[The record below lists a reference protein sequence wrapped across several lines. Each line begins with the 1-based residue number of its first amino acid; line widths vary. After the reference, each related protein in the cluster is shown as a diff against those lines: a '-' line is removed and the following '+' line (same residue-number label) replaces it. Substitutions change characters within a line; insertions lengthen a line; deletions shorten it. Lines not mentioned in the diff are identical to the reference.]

1 MEEITFRSSISD
13 LLRTEELKK
22 VAHLSIK
29 RPMIA
34 FFEGSLWSVSHDVSL
49 LNANLLYQREDVWKE
64 NIALSSKVC
73 MLNPKAR
80 EIVTNKQTK

>member
-1 MEEITFRSSISD
+1 MEKITFRLAISD

-29 RPMIA
+29 RPMIV
-34 FFEGSLWSVSHDVSL
+34 FFEGSLWSVSYDVSL
-49 LNANLLYQREDVWKE
+49 LNTNLLYQREDVWKE

>member
-1 MEEITFRSSISD
+1 MEEITFRLAISD

-29 RPMIA
+29 RPMIV
-34 FFEGSLWSVSHDVSL
+34 FFEGSLWLVSYDVSL
-49 LNANLLYQREDVWKE
+49 LNTNLLYQREDVWKE

>member
-1 MEEITFRSSISD
+1 MEEITFRLAISD

-29 RPMIA
+29 RPMIV
-34 FFEGSLWSVSHDVSL
+34 FFEGSLWSVSYDVSL
-49 LNANLLYQREDVWKE
+49 LNTNLLYQREGVWKE

>member
-1 MEEITFRSSISD
+1 
-13 LLRTEELKK
+13 
-22 VAHLSIK
+22 
-29 RPMIA
+29 MIA

-64 NIALSSKVC
+64 NIALSSKFC

>member
-1 MEEITFRSSISD
+1 MEEITFRLAISD

-22 VAHLSIK
+22 VAYLSIK
-29 RPMIA
+29 RPMIV
-34 FFEGSLWSVSHDVSL
+34 FFEGSLWSVSYDVSL
-49 LNANLLYQREDVWKE
+49 LNTNLLYQREDVWKE